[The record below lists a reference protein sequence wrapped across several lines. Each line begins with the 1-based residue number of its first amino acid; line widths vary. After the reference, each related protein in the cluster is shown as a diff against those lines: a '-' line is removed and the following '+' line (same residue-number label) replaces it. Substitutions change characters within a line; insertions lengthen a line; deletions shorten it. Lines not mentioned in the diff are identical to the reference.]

1 MPLKLPLSVKES
13 GPVLDCHW
21 PLTLILHGAKLY
33 VDVDLES
40 WHIVLLMKLFCQ
52 NIGRQFYKVRLDQE
66 INGNCFGLA
75 IFKICLKHLLA
86 FFSFSCL
93 HLLV

>member
-33 VDVDLES
+33 VDLDLES
-40 WHIVLLMKLFCQ
+40 WHIILLVKLFCQ
-52 NIGRQFYKVRLDQE
+52 NIGRHLTQGAEQDLSYFQKSYTMCQARFV
-66 INGNCFGLA
+66 
-75 IFKICLKHLLA
+75 IF
-86 FFSFSCL
+86 
-93 HLLV
+93 